1 MTKEKKMDLK
11 TVHSVYFIGV
21 GGIGMSAIARFYNT
35 LGKDVAGYDKTS
47 KPLTTDLINEGINIH
62 FEDSISNIPEN
73 FKNKENTLV
82 VYTPAIP
89 DNHSEL
95 NYFIKNDFEIKKRSE
110 VLGMLSREKR
120 CLAVAG
126 THGKTTITTM
136 ISHLMKQSRMGCN
149 AFMGGI
155 SKNYN
160 TNFLADK
167 ESKYVVVEAD
177 EFDRS
182 FLQLNPQKAIISA
195 VDADHLDIYSDE
207 NDLKNTFK
215 EFINQINPG
224 GKLIIKDGLD
234 FDIPKRDDIEIY
246 TYSINKDSDFKA
258 ENVRVEN
265 GLYVFDFVGIKG
277 RINNLKLGLP
287 GLLNVENAI
296 AAISI
301 ATLSGVHNDEIFN
314 SISKFKG
321 IHRRF
326 DYQINR
332 TDLVY
337 IDDYAHHPEELKASI
352 SSAKELFK
360 DKKIT
365 GIFQPHLYTRT
376 RDFVD
381 EFAKSLDLLDEVIL
395 LDIYPAREEPIP
407 GITSEIIFEK
417 IKNPSKILCKK
428 SELLKILKNKNP
440 EVLMTLGAGDI
451 DEFVEPIKEMFTKA

>member
-1 MTKEKKMDLK
+1 MDLK
-11 TVHSVYFIGV
+11 TIHNVYFIGV
-21 GGIGMSAIARFYNT
+21 GGIGMSAIARFFNT
-35 LGKDVAGYDKTS
+35 YGKSVAGYDKVS
-47 KPLTTDLINEGINIH
+47 KPLTNDLINEGINIH
-62 FEDSISNIPEN
+62 FEDNISNIPED

-89 DNHSEL
+89 DSHTEL

-110 VLGMLSREKR
+110 VLGMLSREKE

-149 AFMGGI
+149 SFMGGI

-167 ESKYVVVEAD
+167 DSKYVVVEAD

-215 EFINQINPG
+215 DFIGKINPG
-224 GKLIIKDGLD
+224 GILVIKKGLI
-234 FDIPKRDDIEIY
+234 FDIPKRDDLEIY
-246 TYSINKDSDFKA
+246 TYSINQDSDFKA
-258 ENVRVEN
+258 ENIRIED
-265 GLYVFDFVGIKG
+265 GLYVFDFVGING
-277 RINNLKLGLP
+277 RINNLRLGLP
-287 GLLNVENAI
+287 GKINVENAI

-321 IHRRF
+321 IQRRF

-332 TDLVY
+332 EDFVY

-376 RDFVD
+376 RDFVN
-381 EFAKSLDLLDEVIL
+381 EFAESLDLLDEIIL
-395 LDIYPAREEPIP
+395 LDIYPAREEAIP
-407 GITSEIIFEK
+407 GITSEIIFER
-417 IKNPSKILCKK
+417 IKNQNKILCTK
-428 SELLKILKNKNP
+428 SKLLEILKNKNP

-451 DEFVEPIKEMFTKA
+451 DELVEPIKKLLA